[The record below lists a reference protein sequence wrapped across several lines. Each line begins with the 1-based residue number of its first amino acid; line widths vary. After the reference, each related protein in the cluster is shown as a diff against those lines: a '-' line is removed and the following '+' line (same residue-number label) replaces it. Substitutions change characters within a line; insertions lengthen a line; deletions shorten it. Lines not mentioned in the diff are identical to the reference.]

1 MDTKT
6 KESTKTR
13 PLFDKACQEL
23 NYVLNA
29 GEVHDKDFVAAVL
42 QVFTGHIK
50 VLNSERATDALK
62 FAVAQSTASNSEE
75 VKSIIKKSLPEYT
88 VSDAKV

>member
-1 MDTKT
+1 MDKQD

-13 PLFDKACQEL
+13 PLFDKAIREISAML
-23 NYVLNA
+23 DA
-29 GEVHDKDFVAAVL
+29 GEMNDKTYMAAVL

-62 FAVAQSTASNSEE
+62 FMVAKSTASNSEE
-75 VKSIIKKSLPEYT
+75 VKQLIQKSLPEY
-88 VSDAKV
+88 VEV